1 MKVHMDD
8 STTESKIKK
17 AALRE
22 FAQYG
27 LEGARVDRIAQKAKI
42 NKAMIYYHFK
52 SKEDL
57 YESILTEFYR
67 EIFPRITGSIPK
79 DKGPDEQLESIV
91 SYFIDFISNVDQDV
105 IRMMLRE
112 LSSGGKYFKKLMVPN
127 VIVPMMGLVQE
138 LFNAGIQKGTFKKI
152 VPHLTFLQMLGSIV
166 FTNAIRVTLSDTDI
180 GKLIFTDDFFEAYKK
195 NMLTVVKTGIL
206 AS

>member
-1 MKVHMDD
+1 MKVAMEDI
-8 STTESKIKK
+8 STEQKIKI
-17 AALRE
+17 AAMKE

-57 YESILTEFYR
+57 YESILKEFYQ
-67 EIFPRITGSIPK
+67 EIFPRITGQIPK
-79 DKGPDEQLESIV
+79 DKGAEAQLEAIV
-91 SYFIDFISNVDQDV
+91 SLFIDFISRVDQDV

-112 LSSGGKYFKKLMVPN
+112 LSSGGKYFKKLMLPN
-127 VIVPMMGLVQE
+127 VIIPMKGFVQE
-138 LFNAGIQKGTFKKI
+138 LFTAGIQSGAFKKI
-152 VPHLTFLQMLGSIV
+152 VPHLTFIQMLGSIV
-166 FTNAIRVTLSDTDI
+166 FTNAIHITLSDTDF
-180 GKLIFTDDFFEAYKK
+180 GKTIFNEDFFEEYKK
-195 NMLTVVKTGIL
+195 NLLTVVKTGIL

>member
-1 MKVHMDD
+1 MEETSSDK
-8 STTESKIKK
+8 KIKN

-57 YESILTEFYR
+57 YESLLTDFYSQ
-67 EIFPRITGSIPK
+67 IFPRIVEKIPR
-79 DKGPDEQLESIV
+79 DVGPAEKLEAMV
-91 SYFIDFISNVDQDV
+91 TYFVDLIRGLDQDFV
-105 IRMMLRE
+105 RVMLWE
-112 LSSGGKYFKKLMVPN
+112 LSSGGKFFKKLMLPR
-127 VIVPMMGLVQE
+127 VIIPMMGVVQE
-138 LFNAGIQKGTFKKI
+138 LFNDGMQQGTFKKI
-152 VPHLTFLQMLGSIV
+152 VPHLTFIQILGSIV
-166 FTNAIRVTLSDTDI
+166 FTNAIRITLSDTDF
-180 GKLIFTDDFFEAYKK
+180 GKMIFREDFFEEYKK
-195 NMLTVVKTGIL
+195 NLLTVVKTGIL